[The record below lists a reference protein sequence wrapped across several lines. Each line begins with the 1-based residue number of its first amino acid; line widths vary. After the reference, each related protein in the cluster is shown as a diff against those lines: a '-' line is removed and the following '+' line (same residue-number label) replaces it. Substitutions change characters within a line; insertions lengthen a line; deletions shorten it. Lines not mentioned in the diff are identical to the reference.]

1 MAFSKTN
8 GDRPMLQKN
17 QYYSS
22 EKQKNSY
29 TRSKQENWSTPKR
42 MASEINNYMSKKLST
57 ANTVNAGTNIAN
69 DSSEIRKKAAII
81 EPHYCLTQ
89 VNHNDIRILS

>member
-1 MAFSKTN
+1 
-8 GDRPMLQKN
+8 
-17 QYYSS
+17 
-22 EKQKNSY
+22 
-29 TRSKQENWSTPKR
+29 

-81 EPHYCLTQ
+81 EPHYCLT
-89 VNHNDIRILS
+89 